1 MAADAAAATR
11 DATGP
16 EAARLS
22 RDLVLRPGFDL
33 GQIAGTVS
41 ARDCHDRRRPAMRS
55 PRVACHCLRGDSDM
69 RFNRFVGLCATF
81 VVATLAASVVQAQQK
96 LFVYTS
102 MKESMVGE
110 LKTAFAKK
118 FPDIKVDFQSAGAG
132 KLMAKIAAERESGKI
147 LADVLWTS
155 EVPDFYQLKLAGLL
169 QPYSP
174 VEIKSVLNPLPDWDG
189 SFTAVRLGTLG
200 IAYNTRLVKAP
211 PKTWQDLAKP
221 QFKGAY
227 GIANPALSGT
237 AFMSVA
243 LLAKQLGWGYFE
255 ALRANGAKMGK
266 GSGQVVDDTA
276 SGDLVASLAVDYITL
291 DKVDKGA
298 TIALVYPPEMLVV
311 PSPIAIFKGSPNLEA
326 AKKLVDFL
334 LSKEG
339 QTLIANEGTLPVRA
353 DVKAPDK
360 YKLPP
365 ADEALKRS
373 IKVDYPQLMADKEA
387 TIRKFT
393 DIMQK

>member
-1 MAADAAAATR
+1 MS
-11 DATGP
+11 
-16 EAARLS
+16 LKK
-22 RDLVLRPGFDL
+22 VLAL
-33 GQIAGTVS
+33 A
-41 ARDCHDRRRPAMRS
+41 
-55 PRVACHCLRGDSDM
+55 VA
-69 RFNRFVGLCATF
+69 
-81 VVATLAASVVQAQQK
+81 LAAVAGYASVAIAQQK

-102 MKESMVGE
+102 MKESMIGD

-118 FPDIKVDFQSAGAG
+118 HPDIKLDYQSAGAG

-155 EVPDFYQLKLAGLL
+155 EVPDFYQLKQQGLL
-169 QPYSP
+169 QPYTP
-174 VEIKSVLNPLPDWDG
+174 AEIKALVNPLPDYDG

-200 IAYNTRLVKAP
+200 IAYNTRVIKDP

-237 AFMSVA
+237 AYMSVA
-243 LLAKQLGWGYFE
+243 LLGQQFGWSYFE
-255 ALRANGAKMGK
+255 GLRANGAKMGK

-298 TIALVYPPEMLVV
+298 TIALVYPPEMLVI
-311 PSPIAIFKGSPNLEA
+311 PSPIAIFKGSPNVEA
-326 AKKLVDFL
+326 AKKFVDFL

-339 QTLIANEGTLPVRA
+339 QTIVANEGTLPVRS
-353 DVKAPDK
+353 DVKTPER
-360 YKLPP
+360 YKLPS
-365 ADEALKRS
+365 ADEAIKRS
-373 IKVDYPQLMADKEA
+373 IKADYPKMMADKEA
-387 TIRKFT
+387 TIKKFT
-393 DIMQK
+393 EIMQK

>member
-1 MAADAAAATR
+1 M
-11 DATGP
+11 
-16 EAARLS
+16 RL
-22 RDLVLRPGFDL
+22 
-33 GQIAGTVS
+33 
-41 ARDCHDRRRPAMRS
+41 
-55 PRVACHCLRGDSDM
+55 
-69 RFNRFVGLCATF
+69 NRFVVLCATF
-81 VVATLAASVVQAQQK
+81 AVAVLAVGAAQAQQK

-110 LKTAFAKK
+110 IKTAFAKK
-118 FPDIKVDFQSAGAG
+118 HPDIKVDFQSAGAG

-155 EVPDFYQLKLAGLL
+155 EVPDFYQLKQAGLL
-169 QPYSP
+169 QPYTP
-174 VEIKSVLNPLPDWDG
+174 VEFKAVLNPFQDWDG

-200 IAYNTRLVKAP
+200 IAYNTRIVKEP
-211 PKTWQDLAKP
+211 PKTWQDLTKP

-237 AFMSVA
+237 AYMSVA
-243 LLAKQLGWGYFE
+243 LLAKQFGWGYFE
-255 ALRANGAKMGK
+255 GLRANGAKMGK

-311 PSPIAIFKGSPNLEA
+311 PSPIAIFKGSPNIEA

-339 QTLIANEGTLPVRA
+339 QTIIANEGTLPVRA

-360 YKLPP
+360 YKMPS